1 MQVGDLTLYD
11 SLAGTLNA
19 DQSSINTLDQEL
31 SSGLALQ
38 QPSDDPVAVVNALA
52 DQSQISQLTSTTNS
66 ATTASSW
73 LGLANNTANSVIN
86 TLQTANSLMLQ
97 ALNEGSQNSG
107 SYQQIAQQ
115 VQGVV
120 QQLVSL
126 GNTDYAGTPIF
137 AGTAGVSTPY
147 TGNASSGVTYNG
159 NEQSFTIQVGPGAPT
174 AVSVPGTDLFGGG
187 TTGIQS
193 VFTTLQNFIT
203 HLDAG
208 PGATSE
214 TNIQS
219 DLTALT
225 ANMSQA
231 ETAAT
236 TLGESS
242 QEVTSASTAATST
255 SAAVQKNLAS
265 TEDANVAD
273 VTTQL
278 QAQLASYQ
286 SALYAVSQTVPET
299 LAQFLK

>member
-11 SLAGTLNA
+11 SLAGALNA
-19 DQSSINTLDQEL
+19 DQSSINTLDSEL

-52 DQSQISQLTSTTNS
+52 DQSQISQLTATTSS

-73 LGLANNTANSVIN
+73 LGIANNTANSVIG
-86 TLQTANSLMLQ
+86 TLQTANTLMLQ
-97 ALNEGSQNSG
+97 ALNEGSQTSA

-115 VQGVV
+115 VQGII
-120 QQLVSL
+120 QQLVGL
-126 GNTDYAGTPIF
+126 GNTSYAGTAIF
-137 AGTAGVSTPY
+137 SGTAGVQNPY
-147 TGNASSGVTYNG
+147 SSAGAYSG

-174 AVSVPGTDLFGGG
+174 AVSVPGTTLFGGG

-193 VFTTLQNFIT
+193 VFTTLQNFAT
-203 HLDAG
+203 HLAAG
-208 PGATSE
+208 PGSTAE
-214 TNIQS
+214 ANIQG
-219 DLTALT
+219 DLSALT
-225 ANMSQA
+225 ANMTQA

-242 QEVTSASTAATST
+242 QAVTAASAAATATST
-255 SAAVQKNLAS
+255 RVQTNLAT

-278 QAQLASYQ
+278 QSQLASYQ

-299 LAQFLK
+299 LAQFLH